1 MFIRF
6 SHSMQ
11 HTIPC
16 RLPPFYNSHAN
27 NKYSSQSTAHQ
38 ISFITAVEIIM
49 WKEKNKVIVDPWR
62 FSIPKKTNI
71 LALQSGKFVFAI
83 FPIENYVRRRWSP
96 QILYIIQYYSNGSGS
111 PWFIRRRKYL
121 FECEYVNGKINNKH
135 MRKTHKN
142 MYCDEPSDVADEH

>member
-1 MFIRF
+1 MFKRF

-27 NKYSSQSTAHQ
+27 NKYSSQSTKLIN
-38 ISFITAVEIIM
+38 ISFITAVQIIM
-49 WKEKNKVIVDPWR
+49 WKWRIKTRWSLIHDDFPFGKKNP
-62 FSIPKKTNI
+62 NI

-83 FPIENYVRRRWSP
+83 VPIENLCAATV
-96 QILYIIQYYSNGSGS
+96 IGANIAYYSILFQRQ
-111 PWFIRRRKYL
+111 WKRRRKYL
-121 FECEYVNGKINNKH
+121 FECEYVNGKINNKQ

-142 MYCDEPSDVADEH
+142 MYSDEPSDVADEH